1 MIHRSLAMTL
11 SATQFIV
18 LIISMGYYTEKK
30 PLFYYSTSVSYADA
44 MQSYNTSNHF
54 MKLYFYNGYLQERT
68 GVVSVDVYYNYFQH
82 KSDKI
87 TAAVNSTYQNNN
99 NHSRIQLFIMP
110 VFVLFALPSFIACLY
125 SFHTMRT
132 VDCGQMTIGTTY
144 GDHGVKENLG
154 WEVVFWVFV
163 WTQHVVVQLVLGT
176 PINIFL
182 VAGLASHISV
192 LLMLFCTVAVNGES
206 DSASRRFEGPFFI
219 LICLTY
225 FIVVQNSKILLGL
238 QFTYL
243 IWFTHILCDVALVFG
258 HLADNPVQME
268 TVLNC
273 RWAYVILTCW
283 VNVVLYIAF

>member
-1 MIHRSLAMTL
+1 MTL
-11 SATQFIV
+11 IAAQFIV
-18 LIISMGYYTEKK
+18 LIICMGYYTEKK
-30 PLFYYSTSVSYADA
+30 PLFYYSTSISYADA
-44 MQSYNTSNHF
+44 IKSYNTSNHF
-54 MKLYFYNGYLQERT
+54 LKLFYYSGYSHQLT
-68 GVVSVDVYYNYFQH
+68 GVVPVDVYYNYFQE
-82 KSDKI
+82 KNEKI
-87 TAAVNSTYQNNN
+87 AAAVNSTYQNNN
-99 NHSRIQLFIMP
+99 NHSQIQLFILP
-110 VFVLFALPSFIACLY
+110 TFVLFVLPSFIACLY
-125 SFHTMRT
+125 SFNTMRT
-132 VDCGQMTIGTTY
+132 IDCGQMSLGTSY

-154 WEVVFWVFV
+154 WEVVFWVLV
-163 WTQHVVVQLVLGT
+163 WCQHVVVQLVLGT

-182 VAGLASHISV
+182 VVGLASQVSV

-225 FIVVQNSKILLGL
+225 FIMVQHSKVLLGL

-243 IWFTHILCDVALVFG
+243 LWFTHVLCDVTLLFG
-258 HLADNPVQME
+258 HLADNPVQVE